1 MHDSDIKT
9 TSACAATADHIT
21 SPWWNDAV
29 SQPKPF
35 FILLRITKKDVTF
48 Y

>member
-9 TSACAATADHIT
+9 TSTSAATADHVA
-21 SPWWNDAV
+21 SPRWNDAV

-35 FILLRITKKDVTF
+35 FSFSCVLQRKM
-48 Y
+48 